1 MKFILSLILSLIL
14 LPFLCFAPGA
24 FAQLAKTPEMALIAA
39 AEEGDAADV
48 RRLLAAGVSMNAR
61 DARGRTALLAAT
73 HANRIETAR
82 LLIDAGSD
90 VNAQDAIKDSP
101 FLYAGAEGRLEILRL
116 MLTGT
121 RSRPDFKLL
130 NRYGGNALIPA
141 CHHGHVETVCEL
153 LKTDIPVDFVN
164 SLGWTAL
171 LETVILG
178 DGSVGYIEITKLLLA
193 RGATV
198 NLADRDG
205 VTPLAH
211 ALRRGHRAVAE
222 VLRAA
227 GGK

>member
-1 MKFILSLILSLIL
+1 MKFILALIL
-14 LPFLCFAPGA
+14 LPCLWFASGVS
-24 FAQLAKTPEMALIAA
+24 AQLAKTPEMALIAA
-39 AEEGDAADV
+39 AEEGDVADV

-73 HANRIETAR
+73 QANRIETAR
-82 LLIDAGSD
+82 LLIEAGSD
-90 VNAQDAIKDSP
+90 VNAQDVIKDSP

-116 MLTGT
+116 MLAGT

-141 CHHGHVETVCEL
+141 CHHGDVETVREL

-164 SLGWTAL
+164 NLGWTAL

-178 DGSVGYIEITKLLLA
+178 DGSARYVEITKLLLA
-193 RGATV
+193 RGASV
-198 NLADRDG
+198 NLPDRERA
-205 VTPLAH
+205 TPLAH
-211 ALRRGHRAVAE
+211 ALRHGHRDVAA